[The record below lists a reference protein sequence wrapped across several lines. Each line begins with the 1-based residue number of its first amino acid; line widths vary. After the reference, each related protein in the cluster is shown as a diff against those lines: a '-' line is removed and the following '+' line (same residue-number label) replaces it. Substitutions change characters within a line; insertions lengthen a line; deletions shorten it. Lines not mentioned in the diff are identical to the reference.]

1 MVPRYPD
8 APTGVGLGLR
18 SSFLAGVDAGE
29 ADGQVPFFEIS
40 PENHMRRGGRTPA
53 RFGRITE
60 RFPMLSHGLA
70 MSIGGPDP
78 YDDEYFA
85 TLRRFL
91 DDLGGDRWHS
101 DHLCFCGT
109 DGRALHDLLPVPFTT
124 AMATRMAA
132 RVREAADRLG
142 RPMLIENISY
152 YAPLGVSAMD
162 EPDFV
167 TEVAERADCGLML
180 DVNNVFVNSRNH
192 GFDPLDW
199 LRRVPMSRVVQM
211 HVAGHEFWDDT
222 EAVIV
227 DTHGAPVRRE
237 VDDLLA
243 WVVERTG
250 PVPVVLERDNNIPP
264 LRELLAER
272 ARLQAVYGAA
282 LGRYDAA
289 LGRHDD
295 AALERRA
302 EAHGD

>member
-1 MVPRYPD
+1 MVPHYRD

-18 SSFLAGVDAGE
+18 ASFMAEVDAG
-29 ADGQVPFFEIS
+29 AVDGQVPFFEIS

-60 RFPMLSHGLA
+60 RFAILSHGLS
-70 MSIGGPDP
+70 MSLGGTDP

-91 DDLGGDRWHS
+91 DGLGGERWHS

-109 DGRALHDLLPVPFTT
+109 DGRALHDLLPIPFTT
-124 AMATRMAA
+124 AMAVRVAA

-162 EPDFV
+162 EPAFV

-211 HVAGHEFWDDT
+211 HVAGHEFWDDD
-222 EAVIV
+222 EALIV

-264 LRELLAER
+264 LAELLAER
-272 ARLQAVYGAA
+272 ARLQRV
-282 LGRYDAA
+282 YDAA
-289 LGRHDD
+289 L
-295 AALERRA
+295 ARRA
-302 EAHGD
+302 AAEVRHGE

>member
-1 MVPRYPD
+1 MIPRIAD

-18 SSFLAGVDAGE
+18 ASFMKEVEAGA

-60 RFPMLSHGLA
+60 RFSIITHGLS
-70 MSIGGPDP
+70 MSIGGPGA

-85 TLRRFL
+85 TLRDFL
-91 DDLGGDRWHS
+91 DRLGGDRWHS

-132 RVREAADRLG
+132 RVREAADRLQ
-142 RPMLIENISY
+142 RPMLIENVSY
-152 YAPLGVSAMD
+152 YMPLGASAMD
-162 EPDFV
+162 EPQFV
-167 TEVAERADCGLML
+167 AEVAERADCGLML

-199 LRRVPMSRVVQM
+199 LRRVPLERVVQM
-211 HVAGHEFWDDT
+211 HVAGHEFWDERET
-222 EAVIV
+222 IIV

-237 VDDLLA
+237 VDELLA

-250 PVPVVLERDNNIPP
+250 PVPVVLERDTNIPP
-264 LRELLAER
+264 LDELLAER
-272 ARLQAVYGAA
+272 ARLAGI
-282 LGRYDAA
+282 YDAA
-289 LGRHDD
+289 L
-295 AALERRA
+295 ARR
-302 EAHGD
+302 ELSHGT

>member
-1 MVPRYPD
+1 MVPRYAD

-18 SSFLAGVDAGE
+18 ASFMAEVDAGA

-40 PENHMRRGGRTPA
+40 PENHMHRGGRTPA
-53 RFGRITE
+53 RFARITE
-60 RFPMLSHGLA
+60 RFKVLSHGLA

-85 TLRRFL
+85 TLRGFL
-91 DDLGGDRWHS
+91 DGLGGDRWHS

-124 AMATRMAA
+124 AMATRMAD
-132 RVREAADRLG
+132 RVREAADRIG
-142 RPMLIENISY
+142 RPMLVENISY
-152 YAPLGVSAMD
+152 YMPLGASAMD
-162 EPDFV
+162 EAEFV
-167 TEVAERADCGLML
+167 AEVAERADCGLML

-199 LRRVPMSRVVQM
+199 LRKVPIERVVQM
-211 HVAGHEFWDDT
+211 HVAGHEFWDAR

-250 PVPVVLERDNNIPP
+250 PVPVVLERDTNIPP
-264 LRELLAER
+264 LAELLAER
-272 ARLQAVYGAA
+272 ARLAAV
-282 LGRYDAA
+282 YDAA
-289 LGRHDD
+289 L
-295 AALERRA
+295 ARR
-302 EAHGD
+302 ELSHGT